1 MAVEQ
6 RQPVLDTGIAAASG
20 HRLVKRVV
28 ALARAE
34 QLHIALA
41 ELLHRPLARRQLADG
56 QQRNL
61 LARGLGALR
70 DGIELPDGFERVAEE
85 VEAGRA
91 RMARREQVDDAAA
104 HRIFAGLHHGAG
116 AVEAGRL
123 KPGDNLLHLQP
134 GAGGDANGG
143 FLDGGQRRHAL
154 QRRVDGGEHN
164 DRGLAA
170 LGMGKLRKGCDA
182 AGFDVAIG
190 RNAVVGHAV
199 PGREAQDA
207 GAGREELKLGA
218 DGRKPLIVAGDVQH
232 RLLELGIGRQPAR
245 DGGKQEGVVA
255 LGHASGNDSA
265 LAAREP
271 VQRRGCARR
280 RFRLIGDAVFDC
292 HARLLPTSQ

>member
-1 MAVEQ
+1 M
-6 RQPVLDTGIAAASG
+6 LDTGIAGASG

-85 VEAGRA
+85 VEAGGA
-91 RMARREQVDDAAA
+91 RVARREQVDNAAA

-123 KPGDNLLHLQP
+123 KPGDDLLHLQA

-143 FLDGGQRRHAL
+143 LLDGGQRRHAL
-154 QRRVDGGEHN
+154 QRGVDGGEH
-164 DRGLAA
+164 DHRGLAA
-170 LGMGKLRKGCDA
+170 LGMGKLRKRCDA

-190 RNAVVGHAV
+190 RDAVVGHAV

-207 GAGREELKLGA
+207 GAGREELKLRA
-218 DGRKPLIVAGDVQH
+218 ESREPLIIAGDMQH

-245 DGGKQEGVVA
+245 HRGKQEGVVA
-255 LGHASGNDSA
+255 LWHASGNDGA
-265 LAAREP
+265 LATREP

-280 RFRLIGDAVFDC
+280 RFCLIGNVAFDC
-292 HARLLPTSQ
+292 HSGL